1 MADNY
6 LERKMDELRNRRPA
20 KAVART
26 LPHASKGSIQNAI
39 SLYIPGRRALVV
51 GGASGIF
58 ATITR
63 GFLNAGCKVA
73 VFDSYDS
80 PGQHMAYSE
89 GVRFHP
95 VDLSE
100 PVSITSAFITLLK
113 AWRDIDI
120 VIFPTQST
128 TPTRI
133 DSLHDIT
140 LLWADH
146 RRRFP
151 IPSDYGFRL
160 ININISDIP
169 NTGVADGDTD
179 MADICMSQIHV
190 DPSFLTE
197 PSRLSSLS
205 KTLTDTCLFLS
216 LPSISILT
224 SSIVIS

>member
-6 LERKMDELRNRRPA
+6 LERKMDELRNRRPV
-20 KAVART
+20 KTIARA
-26 LPHASKGSIQNAI
+26 PVYAI
-39 SLYIPGRRALVV
+39 SGRERNAVSLSIPGRRVLVV
-51 GGASGIF
+51 GGASGIV
-58 ATITR
+58 AALTR
-63 GFLNAGCKVA
+63 AYLRAGCKVA
-73 VFDSYDS
+73 VFDSPDS
-80 PGQHMAYSE
+80 EGQQMAYSE

-100 PVSITSAFITLLK
+100 PVSLTSAFTTLLK

-120 VIFPTQST
+120 VILPTQPT

-169 NTGVADGDTD
+169 NTSVADGDTD

-190 DPSFLTE
+190 DPTFLTE

-205 KTLTDTCLFLS
+205 KALTDTCLFLS